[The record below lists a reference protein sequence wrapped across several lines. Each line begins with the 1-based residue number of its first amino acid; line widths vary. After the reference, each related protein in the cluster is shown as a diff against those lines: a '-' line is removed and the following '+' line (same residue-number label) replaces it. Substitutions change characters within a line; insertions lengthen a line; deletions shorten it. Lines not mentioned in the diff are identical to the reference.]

1 MKENGE
7 VLAPMPGFIRE
18 IFVQV
23 GDRVAE
29 DDELMIIEA
38 MKMENPILAPI
49 SGVVKE
55 IRVHPQDQ
63 VDSKT
68 VLAIIE

>member
-1 MKENGE
+1 MQGNSE
-7 VLAPMPGFIRE
+7 VVAPMPGFIRQ
-18 IFVQV
+18 ILVNV
-23 GDRVAE
+23 GDSVSE

-38 MKMENPILAPI
+38 MKMENPILAPK

-55 IRVHPQDQ
+55 IRVKEKDQ
-63 VDSKT
+63 VDMST